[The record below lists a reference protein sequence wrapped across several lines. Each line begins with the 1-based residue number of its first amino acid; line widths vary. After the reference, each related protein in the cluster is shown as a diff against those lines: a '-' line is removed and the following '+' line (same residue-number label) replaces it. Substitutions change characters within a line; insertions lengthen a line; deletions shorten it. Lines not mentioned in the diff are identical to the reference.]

1 MLWVRNPA
9 AATTGAHQ
17 KLYRVQNVAFTP
29 LQKCFYVTSPS
40 PWEYS
45 EEDVDGRAMLLVL
58 LVLEVLVL
66 ELLVLLLVQEVGRW
80 LWCWWVVPGTTRH
93 AWTLLGK

>member
-1 MLWVRNPA
+1 MLWDRHPT
-9 AATTGAHQ
+9 AATVCAHQ
-17 KLYRVQNVAFTP
+17 KLYSMQNVAFTS
-29 LQKCFYVTSPS
+29 LQECLYVSSPS
-40 PWEYS
+40 SWEHP
-45 EEDVDGRAMLLVL
+45 EQDVDRRAMLLVL

-80 LWCWWVVPGTTRH
+80 LWCWWVVPGTNRH